1 MRVLV
6 NGIEIEINGS
16 SKLYYDVAAD
26 TLSVDPID
34 NPKREYNKKPKE
46 VRGPYAKK
54 SAKNTTKLTQ
64 EELRAKILEIV
75 GAATEAG
82 AAQQFITLGCL
93 GKDSKDAEKKYLK
106 LLLEEMVSENLI
118 IHANETG
125 RSRYALA

>member
-34 NPKREYNKKPKE
+34 NPKREYNKNPKE
-46 VRGPYAKK
+46 ARGPYTKK
-54 SAKNTTKLTQ
+54 PAKNTTKLTQ
-64 EELRAKILEIV
+64 KELRAKILEIV

-106 LLLEEMVSENLI
+106 LMLEEMVAENLI
-118 IHANETG
+118 VHANETG